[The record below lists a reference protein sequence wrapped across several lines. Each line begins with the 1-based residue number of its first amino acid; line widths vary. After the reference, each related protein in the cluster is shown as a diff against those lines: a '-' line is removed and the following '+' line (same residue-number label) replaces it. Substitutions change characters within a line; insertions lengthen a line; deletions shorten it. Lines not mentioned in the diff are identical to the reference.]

1 MVPGPLGH
9 SIFSAVVFS
18 AVVCWYEG
26 RLVAQ
31 AFKARHTANKVM
43 TMRGRMVTPCKFRN
57 ILLIRY
63 FSKRIIL
70 MICYLNSLIIFLA
83 SGISRW
89 FPGNFPLD
97 SRCLPGNFPLVFRF
111 WCGSLPP
118 RLFALV
124 RGGFGSVRKPGES
137 VHVRQASPVSYYT
150 KSLEKKKEQAGQMS
164 RNRPEAKKSR

>member
-70 MICYLNSLIIFLA
+70 MICYLNSLIISLA

-89 FPGNFPLD
+89 F
-97 SRCLPGNFPLVFRF
+97 PGNFPLVFRF

-124 RGGFGSVRKPGES
+124 RGGFGSVRKPGEP